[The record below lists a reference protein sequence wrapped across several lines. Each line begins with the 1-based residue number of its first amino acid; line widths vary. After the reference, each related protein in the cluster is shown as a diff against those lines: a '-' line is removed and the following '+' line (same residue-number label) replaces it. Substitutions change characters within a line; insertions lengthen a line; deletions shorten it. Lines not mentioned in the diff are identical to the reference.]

1 MNVMA
6 SHFPAQR
13 TALAGGMTGEVLL
26 RAGAGIVI
34 VEAGASRLQA
44 RCALSCLVE
53 PEPGDTVLI
62 GGDAE
67 RPFVLAVL
75 ERRGTAPL
83 RLTLAGDAQIQA
95 VGGTLS
101 LSGDEGLAVASPKR
115 LDLSAPEVSV
125 IGRTARLVIDEVAH
139 VGRSLSAHVG
149 RLKVVGEMLE
159 TAMERIMTRARH
171 SFRFVAATDHLRS
184 GEIDHRA
191 EGSLHLHATNTIL
204 SASTVAKVD
213 AGQIHLG

>member
-6 SHFPAQR
+6 SHFLAQR
-13 TALAGGMTGEVLL
+13 AGLAGGVTAEVLL
-26 RAGAGIVI
+26 RAGENLLL

-44 RCALSCLVE
+44 RCALSCLIE
-53 PEPGDTVLI
+53 PEPGDLVLL

-67 RPFVLAVL
+67 RPFILAVL
-75 ERRGTAPL
+75 ERRGGAPL
-83 RLTLAGDAQIQA
+83 RLMLSGDARIEA
-95 VGGTLS
+95 AGGTLS
-101 LSGDEGLAVASPKR
+101 LAGEEGVALSSPKR
-115 LDLSAPEVSV
+115 IDVSAQEVSV
-125 IGRTARLVIDEVAH
+125 IGRTARFVIDEVAH
-139 VGRSLSAHVG
+139 VGRSVSAHVG

-159 TAMERIMTRARH
+159 TAMDRIMTRARH
-171 SFRFVAATDHLRS
+171 SFRLVEGTDHLRS

-191 EGSLHLHATNTIL
+191 QGSLHLHATNTIV